1 MLRLLLELLPC
12 LSLGV
17 LIGRRRPGW
26 IRPLSLPLVH
36 YGVPIS
42 LMGLLLRGGLSWS
55 LLGYAGVAVAGILL
69 MLPLCHRFAPLR
81 RWIGS
86 PALELGAC
94 VGNTAYFGIP
104 VALALL
110 PAEALKVSIGY
121 DVGATL
127 LAWALGPF
135 WLARGCSVPGEHQ
148 LRALGR
154 HVSESP
160 ASRGLLGALLVHWTP
175 WQQAVSDWLWW
186 PARVVIVLALV
197 VVGMRLG
204 AIDPGQASASG
215 PEGSRLALQGTVVA
229 KLLVYPVLVLLLTSL
244 LPLDTTARHALVLQA
259 AAPTAISVL
268 LMAET
273 QQRDHHAAAL
283 VVLRSTALALV
294 TVPLWWWVLQ
304 NGLPWQG

>member
-1 MLRLLLELLPC
+1 MLRLLLELLPS

-17 LIGRRRPGW
+17 WIGRRRPGW
-26 IRPLSLPLVH
+26 IRPLSVPLVR

-42 LMGLLLRGGLSWS
+42 LMGLLLRAGLSWS
-55 LLGYAGVAVAGILL
+55 LLGYAAVAVVAIGL
-69 MLPLCHRFAPLR
+69 MLTLSHQMDPLR
-81 RWIGS
+81 RWIGR
-86 PALELGAC
+86 PALELGTC

-110 PAEALKVSIGY
+110 PAEALQVSIGY
-121 DVGATL
+121 DFGATL

-135 WLARGCSVPGEHQ
+135 WLARGSAVSGEHQ
-148 LRALGR
+148 LRALWR

-175 WQQAVSDWLWW
+175 WQQAVSDGLWW

-215 PEGSRLALQGTVVA
+215 PEGGRWALQGTVIA
-229 KLLVYPVLVLLLTSL
+229 KLLIFPALVLLLTGP
-244 LPLDTTARHALVLQA
+244 LPLATAARDAIDDSGTPP
-259 AAPTAISVL
+259 API
-268 LMAET
+268 
-273 QQRDHHAAAL
+273 
-283 VVLRSTALALV
+283 
-294 TVPLWWWVLQ
+294 
-304 NGLPWQG
+304 

>member
-1 MLRLLLELLPC
+1 MLRLLLELLPS

-17 LIGRRRPGW
+17 LIGRRRPEW
-26 IRPLSLPLVH
+26 IRPLSVPLVR

-42 LMGLLLRGGLSWS
+42 LMGLLLRAGLSWS
-55 LLGYAGVAVAGILL
+55 LLGYAAVAVVAIAV
-69 MLPLCHRFAPLR
+69 MLTLSHQMDPLR
-81 RWIGS
+81 RWIGR
-86 PALELGAC
+86 PALELGTC

-110 PAEALKVSIGY
+110 PAEALQVSIGY
-121 DVGATL
+121 DFGATL

-135 WLARGCSVPGEHQ
+135 WLARGCAAPGEHQ
-148 LRALGR
+148 LRALWR
-154 HVSESP
+154 HVSDSP

-215 PEGSRLALQGTVVA
+215 PEGNRWALQGTVLA
-229 KLLVYPVLVLLLTSL
+229 KLFIFPALVLLLIGP
-244 LPLDTTARHALVLQA
+244 LPLATAARDALVLQA

-304 NGLPWQG
+304 NGLP